1 MLDFTSKTAL
11 ITGATGGIGREIA
24 KKLHAQGATLAL
36 TDMNL
41 DTLKAFQQ
49 ELGERVFIYSAN
61 LTDSDSLKA
70 LVAQAEKDMGKIDIL
85 VNNAGITQDG
95 LCMRMTDEQWQ
106 KVLDIN
112 LTAGFKLSRAVIPG
126 MMKRRYGRIV
136 NMASIVG
143 VFGNAGQANYA
154 ASKGGLI
161 AMTKCMAQELA
172 ARGITLNCVA
182 PGFIKTPMT
191 DVLPEEAK
199 EALAKKI
206 PMGRLGLAEDIANTV
221 AFLASEE
228 ASYITGQTLHVNG
241 GMSMV

>member
-1 MLDFTSKTAL
+1 MLDFSTKTAL

-41 DTLKAFQQ
+41 DTLKAFQA
-49 ELGERVFIYSAN
+49 ELGERVFVYSAN
-61 LTDSDSLKA
+61 LTDSNSLKE
-70 LVAQAEKDMGKIDIL
+70 LVAQAEKDMEKIDIL

-199 EALAKKI
+199 EALSKKI

-228 ASYITGQTLHVNG
+228 ASYITGQTIHVNG

>member
-41 DTLKAFQQ
+41 DTLKAFQA
-49 ELGERVFIYSAN
+49 ELGERVFVYSAN
-61 LTDSDSLKA
+61 LTDSESLKE
-70 LVAQAEKDMGKIDIL
+70 LVAQVEKDMGKIDIL

-191 DVLPEEAK
+191 DVLPQEAK
-199 EALAKKI
+199 DALAKKI

-228 ASYITGQTLHVNG
+228 ASYITGQTIHVNG

>member
-1 MLDFTSKTAL
+1 MLDFTTKTAL

-36 TDMNL
+36 TDINL
-41 DTLKAFQQ
+41 DALKAFQA
-49 ELGERVFIYSAN
+49 ELGERVFVYSAN
-61 LTDSDSLKA
+61 LTDSESLKA
-70 LVAQAEKDMGKIDIL
+70 LVGQAEKDMGKIDIL

-112 LTAGFKLSRAVIPG
+112 LTASFKLSRAVIMG

-199 EALAKKI
+199 EALSKKI
-206 PMGRLGLAEDIANTV
+206 PMGRLGLAEDVANTV
-221 AFLASEE
+221 VFLASEE
-228 ASYITGQTLHVNG
+228 ASYITGQTIHVNG

>member
-41 DTLKAFQQ
+41 DTLKSFQQ
-49 ELGERVFIYSAN
+49 ELGERVFVYSAN

-191 DVLPEEAK
+191 DVLPEDAK

>member
-41 DTLKAFQQ
+41 DTLKSFQQ
-49 ELGERVFIYSAN
+49 ELGERVFVYSAN

-70 LVAQAEKDMGKIDIL
+70 LATQAEKDMGKIDIL

-112 LTAGFKLSRAVIPG
+112 LTAGFKLSRSVIPG

-228 ASYITGQTLHVNG
+228 ASYITGQTIHVNG

>member
-41 DTLKAFQQ
+41 DTLKSFQQ
-49 ELGERVFIYSAN
+49 ELGERVFVYSAN
-61 LTDSDSLKA
+61 LTDSDSLKT

-191 DVLPEEAK
+191 DVLPEDAK

>member
-24 KKLHAQGATLAL
+24 KKLHTQGAILAL

-41 DTLKAFQQ
+41 DTLKSFQQ
-49 ELGERVFIYSAN
+49 ELGERVFVYSAN
-61 LTDSDSLKA
+61 LTDSDSLKT

-191 DVLPEEAK
+191 DVLPEDAK

>member
-1 MLDFTSKTAL
+1 MLDFSTKTAL

-41 DTLKAFQQ
+41 DTLKAFQA
-49 ELGERVFIYSAN
+49 ELGGRVFVYSAN
-61 LTDSDSLKA
+61 LTDSNSLKE
-70 LVAQAEKDMGKIDIL
+70 LIAQAEKDMGKIDIL
-85 VNNAGITQDG
+85 INNAGITQDG

-228 ASYITGQTLHVNG
+228 ASYITGQTIHVNG

>member
-41 DTLKAFQQ
+41 DTLKSFQQ
-49 ELGERVFIYSAN
+49 ELGERVFVYSAN

-70 LVAQAEKDMGKIDIL
+70 LVTQAEKDMGKIDIL

-112 LTAGFKLSRAVIPG
+112 LTAGFKLSRSVIPG

>member
-1 MLDFTSKTAL
+1 MLDFSTKTAL

-41 DTLKAFQQ
+41 DTLKAFQA
-49 ELGERVFIYSAN
+49 ELGGRVFVYSAN
-61 LTDSDSLKA
+61 LIDSNSLKE

>member
-228 ASYITGQTLHVNG
+228 ASYINGQVLHVNG
-241 GMSMV
+241 GMGRF